1 MKVLHSSIHLNKH
14 LVLQIT
20 KKQPAAGKE
29 VCSQTSQ
36 LSLQLTTRETSPKQ
50 RQQGSDAL
58 LALGSNCV
66 SGYIIKQQ
74 LFGTLRQRFF

>member
-1 MKVLHSSIHLNKH
+1 MKVLHFSVHLNKH

-20 KKQPAAGKE
+20 KEQPAAGAE

-36 LSLQLTTRETSPKQ
+36 LSLQLTTRQISPKQ
-50 RQQGSDAL
+50 QQQGFEAL

-74 LFGTLRQRFF
+74 LSGTLRQ